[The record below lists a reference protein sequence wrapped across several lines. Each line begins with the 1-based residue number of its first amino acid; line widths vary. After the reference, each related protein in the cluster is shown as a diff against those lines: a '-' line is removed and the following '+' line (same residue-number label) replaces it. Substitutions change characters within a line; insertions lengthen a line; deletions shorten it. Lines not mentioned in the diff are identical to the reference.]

1 MKTLARDDDKAEIL
15 RRLAALTPR
24 SERRWGK
31 MTVHQMVC
39 HLADG
44 FRMSSGER
52 AVKDVAALHRR
63 TIVKWIAL
71 YAPMRW
77 PPEIQTVP
85 EIDALVAGTPPG
97 EFAADLADVAVRLEA
112 FLAMARDGR
121 CVPHPIFG
129 RLSPSAWMRW
139 GYLHMDHHLRQFGH

>member
-1 MKTLARDDDKAEIL
+1 MKTLARADDKAEIL
-15 RRLAALTPR
+15 RRLATLTPA

-44 FRMSSGER
+44 FRMTSGER
-52 AVKDVAALHRR
+52 PVRDVAGLPQR

-85 EIDALVAGTPPG
+85 EIDALVSGSPPTG
-97 EFAADLADVAVRLEA
+97 FDADRADVAVRLEA
-112 FLAMARDGR
+112 FLEQARAGR
-121 CVPHPIFG
+121 CRPHPIFG
-129 RLSPSAWMRW
+129 RLSPAAWLRW
-139 GYLHMDHHLRQFGH
+139 GYLHCDHHLRQFGA